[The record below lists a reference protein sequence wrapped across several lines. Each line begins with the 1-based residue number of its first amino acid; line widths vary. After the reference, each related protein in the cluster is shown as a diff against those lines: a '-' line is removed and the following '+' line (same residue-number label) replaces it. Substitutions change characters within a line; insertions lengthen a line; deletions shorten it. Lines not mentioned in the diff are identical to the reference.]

1 MHAFNSQGVLWW
13 ALIMGTVMGGN
24 LTAVGA
30 SANVVVMGIAQRS
43 GNPVSFG
50 EFTRKGA
57 VVTATSLVISV
68 AYLWVRYSLLA

>member
-1 MHAFNSQGVLWW
+1 MHDFNSQGVLWW

-30 SANVVVMGIAQRS
+30 SANVVIMGIAERS

-50 EFTRKGA
+50 QFTRKGA
-57 VVTATSLVISV
+57 VVTATSLAISV
-68 AYLWVRYSLLA
+68 GYLWVRYFVLS

>member
-1 MHAFNSQGVLWW
+1 
-13 ALIMGTVMGGN
+13 
-24 LTAVGA
+24 
-30 SANVVVMGIAQRS
+30 MGIAQRA

-57 VVTATSLVISV
+57 VVTATSLVISI